1 MKVVIANELHRP
13 ARRNY
18 PRRYV
23 DIRGLDETWQ
33 ADLVDM
39 SAYSSI
45 NNGYKFLLTVIDIFS
60 KFAWGVPIKS
70 KRAGDVTI
78 AMKSVLTQGRA
89 PKHLHVDQG
98 KEFYNS
104 EFRALMKQ
112 YGINM
117 YSTFSNLKASICER
131 FNRTLKSKMWKQ
143 FTLRGSH
150 KWIDIL
156 PNLIESYNNTTH
168 STIGM
173 RPNNVT
179 ASNEKEIYRSVY
191 KPRQIKRSKRRRKFK
206 AGDKVRISKYKNVF
220 EKGYTPNWTTEIFTV
235 TAVKNTNPPTYKL
248 TDYQHNPI
256 EGGFYEEELSRVQ
269 YPDGYLVEKVL
280 RRRGDKLYVKWLG
293 FDSSHNS
300 WINKSDM

>member
-1 MKVVIANELHRP
+1 MKQAIANELHRP

-18 PRRYV
+18 ARRYV
-23 DIRGLDETWQ
+23 DVRGLDETWQ

-39 SAYSSI
+39 SAYSAV
-45 NNGYKFLLTVIDIFS
+45 NKGYKFLLTIIDIFS

-70 KRAGDVTI
+70 KNACDVTG
-78 AMKSVLTQGRA
+78 AMKSVLALGRV

-98 KEFYNS
+98 KEFYNK
-104 EFRALMKQ
+104 EFKALMKHH
-112 YGINM
+112 GINM

-131 FNRTLKSKMWKQ
+131 FNRTLKNKMWRQ

-156 PNLIESYNNTTH
+156 PELLESYNNTKH
-168 STIGM
+168 STTKM
-173 RPNNVT
+173 KPKDVSAT
-179 ASNEKEIYRSVY
+179 NEKQIYRSVY
-191 KPRQIKRSKRRRKFK
+191 KPRQIKRSKRRRKFR

-235 TAVKNTNPPTYKL
+235 NEVKNTNPPTYKL
-248 TDYQHNPI
+248 TDYLDQPI
-256 EGGFYEEELSRVQ
+256 EGGFYEEELSMVQ

-280 RRRGDKLYVKWLG
+280 RKHGNQLYVKWLG